1 MAIFGTVEKTL
12 KTGKQARLRS
22 AIPADAARLLE
33 IRRIV
38 VEEGDFML
46 TEPDEFDL
54 TVERMKKSVQK
65 HLREPGYLYL
75 IVEVDGWLVGMVH
88 FANGYLHRTAHAGM
102 LSIYVDQPWRGQGVG
117 QLLLEGLISW
127 SERSP
132 LIEKLSLAVFSTNLK
147 AMGLYEKMGFR
158 IEGRCPRDMKLAS
171 GDYIDSVLMYRFVDD
186 SQKEI

>member
-1 MAIFGTVEKTL
+1 
-12 KTGKQARLRS
+12 
-22 AIPADAARLLE
+22 
-33 IRRIV
+33 
-38 VEEGDFML
+38 
-46 TEPDEFDL
+46 
-54 TVERMKKSVQK
+54 
-65 HLREPGYLYL
+65 
-75 IVEVDGWLVGMVH
+75 
-88 FANGYLHRTAHAGM
+88 M

-171 GDYIDSVLMYRFVDD
+171 GDYIDSVLMYRFVDG